1 MVLDELTKPRVGL
14 SANDNRVTGIGLGRF
29 KKVPNDILP
38 SYRDGKEVL
47 FARGIIV
54 TYESIRQW
62 GQKFG
67 QQFANH

>member
-1 MVLDELTKPRVGL
+1 MTTVMPAHPPKKPRCPAWLYFCVCL
-14 SANDNRVTGIGLGRF
+14 N
-29 KKVPNDILP
+29 
-38 SYRDGKEVL
+38 YRDGEELL

-67 QQFANH
+67 QQYANH